1 MSMKWSCQGLN
12 PYNTV
17 RPPYMYISLTHSY
30 RTTEQ
35 YWYINPVFPLESVIM
50 GFNIFSIILFLIASL
65 LEPESSDPVSNGMVE
80 QLQLIQPQFVD
91 RYWSTSALLFIFLKL
106 GKEFEESLKECLSFS
121 NAQIQK
127 MQGTEWLS
135 WMWCW
140 YDAGFLLEPLSLKS
154 SSTCWL
160 GGHHATS
167 CKFWMHLQLIKL
179 KKPYKIV
186 HIDLYQLSLYLK
198 LFSWSIFAV

>member
-1 MSMKWSCQGLN
+1 MTFAVHTLQMSMKWSCQGVN

-17 RPPYMYISLTHSY
+17 RPPYISLTHSY

-91 RYWSTSALLFIFLKL
+91 RYWLTLALLFICLERKRIWGIIEGMLKFLQCSDPK
-106 GKEFEESLKECLSFS
+106 GAR
-121 NAQIQK
+121 NWVTQ
-127 MQGTEWLS
+127 M
-135 WMWCW
+135 
-140 YDAGFLLEPLSLKS
+140 DAHGACMMHAFFLNLFLWS
-154 SSTCWL
+154 SV
-160 GGHHATS
+160 
-167 CKFWMHLQLIKL
+167 QLA
-179 KKPYKIV
+179 
-186 HIDLYQLSLYLK
+186 D
-198 LFSWSIFAV
+198 